1 MIYLRPHKKLY
12 NFDNNHYNNLIN
24 DKFSLSLLNN
34 FYTIIDLSDN
44 INLYDI
50 NNNLDQDEIIE
61 ENIDKIINIRYMYII
76 DEEIINII
84 KMLLLEN
91 KLKKKYIKHLV
102 KNHFI
107 FLKSND
113 NIDQYIKITNED
125 NDIDLSLIRHY
136 NFTKLLDET
145 KLYINDDEIALQIL
159 KLLGHNNIT
168 YFEYYI
174 TKYKY
179 NTEDK
184 SSDINLELY
193 ILPGIDNL
201 IIISGNK
208 SKCDELLNLLHLN
221 KEKSLDG
228 DIRDIYLKINI
239 DPYKIKDFSFKNINI
254 IKKIKD
260 SLYIINK

>member
-12 NFDNNHYNNLIN
+12 TFDNIHYNNIKN
-24 DKFSLSLLNN
+24 DKFSQSLLNN

-50 NNNLDQDEIIE
+50 SNNNDDIIDD
-61 ENIDKIINIRYMYII
+61 NIDKIINIRYMYII
-76 DEEIINII
+76 NEDIMNII
-84 KMLLLEN
+84 KMLLLDN

-107 FLKSND
+107 FLKSNN

-125 NDIDLSLIRHY
+125 NDIDLSLIRHQ
-136 NFTKLLDET
+136 NFNKLLDET
-145 KLYINDDEIALQIL
+145 KLFINDDEIALQL
-159 KLLGHNNIT
+159 FKLLGYNNIT

-179 NTEDK
+179 F
-184 SSDINLELY
+184 DINLELY
-193 ILPGIDNL
+193 ILPGIDHL

-208 SKCDELLNLLHLN
+208 SKCDELLNLLYLN
-221 KEKSLDG
+221 KDKSLNG
-228 DIRDIYLKINI
+228 DIRNIYLKINI

-254 IKKIKD
+254 INKIKD
-260 SLYIINK
+260 SLDIIIK